1 MEQLLK
7 ALADL
12 LAPYLPKQEIDLET
26 IKRDVINAATT
37 AMNKI
42 TSDYEHNL
50 DISSEVLNE
59 LENYDFDDAINIFL
73 DYNNYQPADQFVDRS
88 DCEEIVSN
96 KINEFIDE
104 NKINE
109 YIDESLR
116 DEIKNVLRDATIEV
130 IN

>member
-12 LAPYLPKQEIDLET
+12 LAPYLPKPDISDIETAFLEGLNKEIDRAIEKELNNLN
-26 IKRDVINAATT
+26 I
-37 AMNKI
+37 
-42 TSDYEHNL
+42 SDE
-50 DISSEVLNE
+50 IWNE
-59 LENYDFDDAINIFL
+59 LGDYDFDDAIQNYL

-96 KINEFIDE
+96 KINE
-104 NKINE
+104 
-109 YIDESLR
+109 YIDEALR
-116 DEIKNVLRDATIEV
+116 DKIKNVLRDATIEV